1 MDNHHNITARPR
13 NKFWFAF
20 FVLFFFWYLLIYGFD
35 WSSLPGLSSVSR
47 HQQQQNPIESVV
59 DDENQQNSV
68 DSISV
73 NPKSDDDVAKEKNNA
88 SVVFD
93 VNDNSIENVT
103 VEEQKTTKN
112 DEIEDLAAVEK
123 ELEPLLPKQD
133 DEDEDEEDSVVKKR
147 RARKPCAGRYI
158 YVHDLPTRFNDD
170 YIKQC
175 KLLNKWHDMCQY
187 FANDGLGENLGNPQR
202 LFQRSAWY
210 VTHQFSLDVIFHNRM
225 KQYECLTND
234 SSKAAAV
241 YVPYYGGFDVARFL
255 WDPYN
260 TSVKD
265 ADSVELFRL
274 LRSRPEWD
282 AMGGKDHFIVSGR
295 IAWDFH
301 RAGGR
306 DDEWGNKLLLM
317 PESQNVTM
325 ITIESS
331 PWDRNDFAIPYP
343 TYFHPLS
350 DDQVYEWQNRMRR
363 QKRRSL
369 FCFAGAPRPNMDGSI
384 RGEIM
389 DQCAASRRK
398 CKMMECKDDKRN
410 CLKPANVMKMFQGSV
425 FCLQP
430 PGDSFTRRSTFDSI
444 VAGCIPVFFHP
455 GSAYIQ
461 YLWHLPKDFSSYS
474 VLIPEGDV
482 KNKKVSIDSVLS
494 RIPSSKVSAMR
505 EKVIKLIP
513 SVIYADPRARLE
525 KLDDAFDLAIKGIV
539 ERVESLRREMKE
551 GRNSSD
557 EFDSEYSWKYYTFG
571 TTEQHEWDNYFKRY
585 R

>member
-20 FVLFFFWYLLIYGFD
+20 FVLFFFWYLLIYGSD

-47 HQQQQNPIESVV
+47 QQQQQQQQNPIESV
-59 DDENQQNSV
+59 DNRQNSL

-73 NPKSDDDVAKEKNNA
+73 NPKSDDDVAKEKNA

-112 DEIEDLAAVEK
+112 NEIEDLAAVEK

-133 DEDEDEEDSVVKKR
+133 DEDEEEDSVVKKR

-210 VTHQFSLDVIFHNRM
+210 VTHQFSLDVIFHDRM

-301 RAGGR
+301 RAGGG

-325 ITIESS
+325 VTIESS
-331 PWDRNDFAIPYP
+331 PWDKNDFAIPYP
-343 TYFHPLS
+343 TYFHPSS
-350 DDQVYEWQNRMRR
+350 DDQVYEWQNKMRR
-363 QKRRSL
+363 QKRRALFSACSL
-369 FCFAGAPRPNMDGSI
+369 RAI
-384 RGEIM
+384 RSLG
-389 DQCAASRRK
+389 
-398 CKMMECKDDKRN
+398 
-410 CLKPANVMKMFQGSV
+410 
-425 FCLQP
+425 
-430 PGDSFTRRSTFDSI
+430 RSTSIDS
-444 VAGCIPVFFHP
+444 GCIPVFFHP

-525 KLDDAFDLAIKGIV
+525 KLDDAFDLAIKGVV
-539 ERVESLRREMKE
+539 ERVDSLRKEMKE
-551 GRNSSD
+551 GRNYSD
-557 EFDSEYSWKYYTFG
+557 EFDSEYSWKYYAFG
-571 TTEQHEWDNYFKRY
+571 TTEPHEWDNYFKRY